1 MCVYIYIFTGVPI
14 SMVHVYMPG
23 TARRTGC
30 LRCRCPS
37 IETWSATPSTG
48 GRGMFVHSGTVL
60 WQEKAKFH
68 TESTWNLIDFLSRWL
83 FYMLNLTQPGTAWY
97 PLTMEP
103 GFARHW
109 RTNWTIA
116 PRGTLPKFWGH
127 LWLWNDNQDVGW
139 GVFGKPSPICV
150 NVQAV
155 GSCSL
160 LCRWWSLNFEH
171 IHPWQ
176 GKFPIGQTLWTTN
189 FSTALKPTLLGAAGS
204 FGGCLGNKPGLR
216 SGPHLPVVGDSFIIN
231 SSFFRFFIHSFVRSF
246 VRSSVC
252 PFVHALLILTVP
264 STSPSSNVRFVDIL
278 YSKNNPEAC
287 SDSSHVDSL
296 RFGFTEFSPSR
307 QWFSGSAGSWY
318 VE

>member
-1 MCVYIYIFTGVPI
+1 
-14 SMVHVYMPG
+14 MVHVYMPG

-37 IETWSATPSTG
+37 IAPWSATPSTG

-109 RTNWTIA
+109 RTNWMIA

-160 LCRWWSLNFEH
+160 SCRWWSLNF
-171 IHPWQ
+171 
-176 GKFPIGQTLWTTN
+176 WTYSSLTREISHWTN
-189 FSTALKPTLLGAAGS
+189 IMNYELF
-204 FGGCLGNKPGLR
+204 
-216 SGPHLPVVGDSFIIN
+216 
-231 SSFFRFFIHSFVRSF
+231 HSFKTDTLGRCWFIWRV
-246 VRSSVC
+246 
-252 PFVHALLILTVP
+252 
-264 STSPSSNVRFVDIL
+264 
-278 YSKNNPEAC
+278 
-287 SDSSHVDSL
+287 L
-296 RFGFTEFSPSR
+296 RK
-307 QWFSGSAGSWY
+307 
-318 VE
+318 